1 MNKEKHVG
9 LDTLPRDTL
18 LSRTANPTE
27 ARTIGM
33 FPLCMKSS
41 RFPCVRNT

>member
-9 LDTLPRDTL
+9 LNTQPWDIL

-27 ARTIGM
+27 TQTIGK
-33 FPLCMKSS
+33 FPLCM
-41 RFPCVRNT
+41 